1 MAYFNELPNI
11 AYQSPLSHKNS
22 SADYIVVK
30 NLFRRTKLA
39 DYLKNAASVFDKFI
53 IGEGDRPDTVAEALY
68 GDARL
73 DYVVVLVAGITNINH
88 QWPLQDYQVYDY
100 ALSKYG
106 DEETMCQIRHYET
119 FEIRDEQ
126 NRQILPPNLIV
137 DANFKI
143 DGTIHKYPN
152 TTRYTLRSQ
161 AGFTQLDDK
170 DEFTVA
176 TDNIARAI
184 TNLEFEHTEN
194 EKKRE
199 IDVLKNG
206 YLGTFINDLRDIVRY
221 EKSSSYV
228 SSSLAVTENTNTIN
242 P

>member
-1 MAYFNELPNI
+1 MAYFSELPNI
-11 AYQSPLSHKNS
+11 VYQSPLLHKNS
-22 SADYIVVK
+22 SSDYIVIK
-30 NLFRRTKLA
+30 NIFRRVKMA
-39 DYLKNAASVFDKFI
+39 EYVKNAAAVFDKFI

-68 GDARL
+68 GDSRL
-73 DYVVVLVAGITNINH
+73 DYVIILVAGITNINH

-106 DEETMCQIRHYET
+106 DETTMNQIHHYET

-126 NRQILPPNLIV
+126 NHQILPPNLIV

-152 TTRYTLRSQ
+152 TTTYTLRSQ
-161 AGFTQLDDK
+161 AGYTQLDDK

-176 TDNIARAI
+176 TDNIARAV
-184 TNLEFEHTEN
+184 TNLEFEHNEN

-199 IDVLKNG
+199 IDTLKNG
-206 YLGTFINDLRDIVRY
+206 YLNTFLNDLRDIVRY
-221 EKSSSYV
+221 DKSSSYV
-228 SSSLAVTENTNTIN
+228 NSDLAITENTEAVN